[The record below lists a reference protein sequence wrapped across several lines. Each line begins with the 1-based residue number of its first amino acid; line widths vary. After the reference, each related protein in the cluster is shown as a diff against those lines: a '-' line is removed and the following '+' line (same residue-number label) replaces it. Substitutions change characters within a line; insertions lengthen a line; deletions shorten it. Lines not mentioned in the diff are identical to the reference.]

1 MNMELWRE
9 QLILEQTNLTRN
21 GEWLELVK
29 RKAERQEAAK
39 AKGSDAAK
47 PKPLTA
53 RQKRIAEHKADQ
65 VEKKLRRA
73 SRAERNKL
81 RAEWRKTL
89 PPEQAEAK
97 IKQLKVETKA
107 ARKNRAAV
115 RKRKPNPFERD
126 AFYMG
131 AKDFACSHPD
141 QNPYDAVIQYLS
153 AVGWLHPQSVEG
165 IAAAVSQRLG
175 AMPLRCGN

>member
-39 AKGSDAAK
+39 TKGSDAAK

-73 SRAERNKL
+73 ARAERNKL

-97 IKQLKVETKA
+97 IKQLKVET
-107 ARKNRAAV
+107 
-115 RKRKPNPFERD
+115 
-126 AFYMG
+126 
-131 AKDFACSHPD
+131 
-141 QNPYDAVIQYLS
+141 
-153 AVGWLHPQSVEG
+153 
-165 IAAAVSQRLG
+165 
-175 AMPLRCGN
+175 